1 MEELPIMINA
11 IKSRG
16 ALLLLLALIVPIL
29 AACGGGTTSSPPSA
43 ATPGAAAAPTAMAEP
58 TAAPAAAAPTAMAEP
73 TAASAEAPT
82 AAAATGGSASG
93 PQPPTDQVK
102 LNGAGATFPF
112 VLYSKWFSEY
122 NKLYSNIQINYQ
134 SIGSG
139 GGIKQFTEKT
149 VDFGASD
156 APMKDDQIQAAGGAA
171 NVYHI
176 PTVLGGVVPTYNL
189 EGSPKLKF
197 TGEVLAN
204 IFLGKIT
211 KWNDPALTQL
221 NPDAKLPDADIAV
234 VHRSD
239 GSGTSFVWTDY
250 LSKVSPDWKSG
261 PGASTSVNW
270 PVGVGGKGNEGVA
283 GLVKQTPNALGYVE
297 LAYAIQNQ
305 QAYGSVQNKA
315 GKFVDP
321 AIDSLTAAAS
331 GTAGS
336 LPDDLRVSITDC
348 DCPDG
353 YPISSYTYILV
364 NPNQTDATK
373 AQTLVSFLWWGIHDG
388 EKFAKD
394 LNYAPLPPEVVAK
407 AEAKI
412 KQINVGGKPV
422 FGG

>member
-1 MEELPIMINA
+1 MGTRAKRQLIV
-11 IKSRG
+11 
-16 ALLLLLALIVPIL
+16 LLLALVIPVL
-29 AACGGGTTSSPPSA
+29 AACGGGTTSSPPTA
-43 ATPGAAAAPTAMAEP
+43 ATPGAAAATTAPAEAPTAPAAPTAMAEP
-58 TAAPAAAAPTAMAEP
+58 TAAG
-73 TAASAEAPT
+73 
-82 AAAATGGSASG
+82 AAAATAAPATGGTASG

-156 APMKDDQIQAAGGAA
+156 APMTDDQIKAAGDIT
-171 NVYHI
+171 NVSHI
-176 PTVLGGVVPTYNL
+176 PTVLGAVVPTYNL
-189 EGSPKLKF
+189 EGNPKLKF

-221 NPDAKLPDADIAV
+221 DPDAKLPDTDIAV

-239 GSGTSFVWTDY
+239 GSGTTFVWTDY
-250 LSKVSPDWKSG
+250 LSKVSPDWKSTA
-261 PGASTSVNW
+261 GAATSVNW

-305 QAYGSVQNKA
+305 QPYGSVQNKA
-315 GKFVDP
+315 GKFVEP
-321 AIDSLTAAAS
+321 SLESTTAAA
-331 GTAGS
+331 AGAVANM
-336 LPDDLRVSITDC
+336 PDDLRVSITNA
-348 DCPDG
+348 DG
-353 YPISSYTYILV
+353 EGSYPIASFTYILV
-364 NPNQTDATK
+364 NPNQTDMVK

-388 EKFAKD
+388 EQFAKD

-412 KQINVGGKPV
+412 KQITVGGKPV

>member
-1 MEELPIMINA
+1 VIITAKRQL
-11 IKSRG
+11 
-16 ALLLLLALIVPIL
+16 ALILLLALIVPVL
-29 AACGGGTTSSPPSA
+29 AACGGAATTSAPPTA
-43 ATPGAAAAPTAMAEP
+43 ATPGAPAEAP
-58 TAAPAAAAPTAMAEP
+58 TAAPAAAP

-82 AAAATGGSASG
+82 AAAATGGTATG
-93 PQPPTDQVK
+93 PQPPSDQVK

-156 APMKDDQIQAAGGAA
+156 APMKDDQIQAAGGAP
-171 NVYHI
+171 NVFHI

-211 KWNDPALTQL
+211 KWNDPALAQL

-239 GSGTSFVWTDY
+239 GSGTTFVWTDY
-250 LSKVSPDWKSG
+250 LSKVSPDWKSTA
-261 PGASTSVNW
+261 GASTSVNW

-297 LAYAIQNQ
+297 LAYSIQNQ
-305 QAYGSVQNKA
+305 LPYGSVQNKA

-321 AIDSLTAAAS
+321 AIDSLTAAAA

-353 YPISSYTYILV
+353 FPISSYTYILV
-364 NPNQTDATK
+364 NPNQTDMTK

-388 EKFAKD
+388 EQFAKD

>member
-1 MEELPIMINA
+1 MGTRAKRQLIV
-11 IKSRG
+11 
-16 ALLLLLALIVPIL
+16 LLLALVIPVL
-29 AACGGGTTSSPPSA
+29 AACGGGTTSSPPTA
-43 ATPGAAAAPTAMAEP
+43 ATPGAAAATTAPAEAPTAPAAPTAMAEP
-58 TAAPAAAAPTAMAEP
+58 TAAG
-73 TAASAEAPT
+73 
-82 AAAATGGSASG
+82 AAAATAAPATGGTASG

-156 APMKDDQIQAAGGAA
+156 APMTDDQIKAAGDIT
-171 NVYHI
+171 NVSHI
-176 PTVLGGVVPTYNL
+176 PTVLGAVVPTYNL
-189 EGSPKLKF
+189 EGNPKLKF

-221 NPDAKLPDADIAV
+221 DPDAKLPDTDIAV

-239 GSGTSFVWTDY
+239 GSGTTFVWTDY
-250 LSKVSPDWKSG
+250 LSKVSPDWKSTA
-261 PGASTSVNW
+261 GAATSVNW

-305 QAYGSVQNKA
+305 QPYGSVQNKA
-315 GKFVDP
+315 GKFVEP
-321 AIDSLTAAAS
+321 SLESTTAAA
-331 GTAGS
+331 AGAVANI
-336 LPDDLRVSITDC
+336 PDDLRVSITNA
-348 DCPDG
+348 DG
-353 YPISSYTYILV
+353 EGSYPIASFTYILV
-364 NPNQTDATK
+364 NPNQTDMVK

-388 EKFAKD
+388 EQFAKD

-412 KQINVGGKPV
+412 KQITVGGKPV